1 MLNTGS
7 RSFPKETRNRKK
19 PDPDLK
25 NTSVQDTKEDYT
37 ATVKEARLPKVQNLN
52 SNMFSSV
59 GLSRM
64 MGEYHC
70 IFGFRTCKAAER

>member
-7 RSFPKETRNRKK
+7 QPFPKESSNRKK

-37 ATVKEARLPKVQNLN
+37 ATVKEVRLPEVQTLNGNVFSEIDFSLYRRNARIKVR
-52 SNMFSSV
+52 SK
-59 GLSRM
+59 
-64 MGEYHC
+64 
-70 IFGFRTCKAAER
+70 T